1 MSLTKGTLYLR
12 VRWSNPLLKAIY
24 EINENT
30 PPAAVSV
37 GYDNIMKQ
45 VIK

>member
-1 MSLTKGTLYLR
+1 LQGELLR
-12 VRWSNPLLKAIY
+12 GRWSNPLLEAIY

-30 PPAAVSV
+30 PPAAVSA